1 MSMSF
6 SVNTADAGAV
16 ANSLEGEDEAILS
29 YIQSIIQLAET
40 MAQTWIG
47 QTPQAYQQAQAQWN
61 EGIGKMR
68 DGMTRA
74 IEVLRSN
81 VQSYHSTDEGL
92 AGLFSGFQL

>member
-1 MSMSF
+1 MATSF
-6 SVNTADAGAV
+6 SVNTADGAAV
-16 ANSLEGEDEAILS
+16 ANSLQGEDEAILS
-29 YIQSIIQLAET
+29 YIQSIITLAES

-81 VQSYHSTDEGL
+81 LQSYHNTDESL
-92 AGLFSGFQL
+92 TGLFSGFHL